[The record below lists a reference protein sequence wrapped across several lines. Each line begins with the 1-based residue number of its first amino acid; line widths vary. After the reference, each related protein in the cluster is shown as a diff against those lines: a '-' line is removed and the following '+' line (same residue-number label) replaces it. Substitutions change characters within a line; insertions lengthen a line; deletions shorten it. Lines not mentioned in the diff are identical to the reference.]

1 MKDDNWFIFI
11 GGGIETLPGVLKA
24 QSLGLKVIVTDMS
37 EECTCASHA
46 DLFIRADIYDQT
58 ITLGK
63 LKRFVDRKNNIVGV
77 TCLGVDA
84 PLTVAYVATEF
95 NLRGP
100 SIEAAKNTTN
110 KLAFKTLFRT
120 TELRIPDYHVVSSPS
135 DFHSVPF
142 LERDGRCVLK
152 PADSRGAR
160 GVSLIEVSNQD
171 FEIRFLEAVAHSP
184 LNTVIAEEYIAGP
197 QLSTE
202 TLVIDGETFHLG
214 FSDRNYDKLEQFKPY
229 FIENGGSLPS
239 HLSGE
244 IIEEVKRQLD
254 VVAGT
259 LGLRNAVVK
268 GDVVVRDGKPFIL
281 EVALRLSGGYF
292 CTHEIP
298 LNTGIDFV
306 GLAIKNL
313 SGIKIDASELQATKT
328 NYVEQR
334 YFFPKPGLVVDI
346 FDKSAYLSE
355 FPDLLE
361 IRVEVGDVIKATKA
375 HPDRAGVVICSGA
388 TKADAVKRVEE
399 AIDSINIVTVDEV
412 VE

>member
-1 MKDDNWFIFI
+1 MKNDNWFIFI
-11 GGGIETLPGVLKA
+11 GGGVETLPGVLKA
-24 QSLGLKVIVTDMS
+24 QSLGLKVLVTDMN
-37 EECTCASHA
+37 EECACASQA

-58 ITLGK
+58 VTLEK
-63 LKRFVDRKNNIVGV
+63 LKRFGVRNNNIVGV

-84 PLTVAYVATEF
+84 PLTVAYVAAEL

-100 SIEAAKNTTN
+100 SIEAAKQTTN
-110 KLAFKTLFRT
+110 KLAFKNLFRT
-120 TELRIPDYHVVSSPS
+120 TELRIPDYRVVSSPS
-135 DFHSVPF
+135 DFHAIPF

-160 GVSLIEVSNQD
+160 GVSLVEASDAD
-171 FEIRFLEAVAHSP
+171 FEIRFLEALAHSP
-184 LNTVIAEEYIAGP
+184 QNTVIAEEYIVGP

-214 FSDRNYDKLEQFKPY
+214 FSDRNYDRLEQLKPY

-244 IIEEVKRQLD
+244 IIEEVKHQLD
-254 VVAGT
+254 VVART
-259 LGLRNAVVK
+259 LGLRNAVIK
-268 GDVVVRDGKPFIL
+268 GDVVVRDSKPFIL

-313 SGIKIDASELQATKT
+313 SGIKIDAQELQATKT
-328 NYVEQR
+328 KYVEQR

-346 FDKSAYLSE
+346 MDKSAYLSE
-355 FPDLLE
+355 GPDLLE
-361 IRVEVGDVIKATKA
+361 IRVQVGDVIKATKA

-388 TKADAVKRVEE
+388 TKADAIKRVEE